1 MASGEAPSPGTPASE
16 SRSSLAYGGLSLRQL
31 TKAHVVERAAKL
43 SAGGMPRKDGKR
55 RKPWKPRM
63 VNLFLFTLGQVLED
77 AGRQGLVAGNVVALV
92 GRLPQQGRPMSTF
105 TEDEVMK
112 LLDAARGDSLEHAW
126 HLALYGLRRGEV
138 ARRWW

>member
-1 MASGEAPSPGTPASE
+1 
-16 SRSSLAYGGLSLRQL
+16 
-31 TKAHVVERAAKL
+31 VERAAKL

-77 AGRQGLVAGNVVALV
+77 AVRQGLVAGNVVALV

-138 ARRWW
+138 ARRWWPLTAWQPSTRCTSSLRRFGVLSSSVVHIE